1 MAEHGVEG
9 YNNSGVSTQLVGDY
23 VEVPHKHPW
32 RYEEDGLTVTRGAH
46 GRARAATMAVVSCCT
61 RTRTASSSS
70 ARATP
75 RTPTIADACACVAWT
90 CPR

>member
-32 RYEEDGLTVTRGAH
+32 RYEEDGLTVTRG
-46 GRARAATMAVVSCCT
+46 
-61 RTRTASSSS
+61 S
-70 ARATP
+70 A
-75 RTPTIADACACVAWT
+75 
-90 CPR
+90 